1 MRHQID
7 GLLDLVHV
15 ALELGLVAGVREIFR
30 LGIDALGEL
39 DVLRNVD
46 DDGTGTAARG
56 NMERLV
62 QNARQ
67 ILDALDQII
76 VFRARPRD
84 ADRVAFLEGVIADQ
98 VRWDLA
104 GDADDR
110 NESQSAS
117 VRPVTAL
124 VAPGPEVT
132 STQPTLP
139 VERA

>member
-15 ALELGLVAGVREIFR
+15 ALELGLVAGVREILR

-46 DDGTGTAARG
+46 DDGAGTAARG
-56 NMERLV
+56 NVERLV

-98 VRWDLA
+98 VRRDLA

-110 NESQSAS
+110 N
-117 VRPVTAL
+117 
-124 VAPGPEVT
+124 
-132 STQPTLP
+132 
-139 VERA
+139 

>member
-7 GLLDLVHV
+7 GLLDLVQV
-15 ALELGLVAGVREIFR
+15 ALELGLVAGVREILR

-46 DDGTGTAARG
+46 NDGAGAAARG
-56 NMERLV
+56 NVEGLV

-67 ILDALDQII
+67 IFDALDQII

-110 NESQSAS
+110 N
-117 VRPVTAL
+117 
-124 VAPGPEVT
+124 
-132 STQPTLP
+132 
-139 VERA
+139 

>member
-7 GLLDLVHV
+7 GLLDLVQV
-15 ALELGLVAGVREIFR
+15 ALELGLVAGMRKILW

-39 DVLRNVD
+39 DVLRNID
-46 DDGTGTAARG
+46 DNGARTAAGG
-56 NMERLV
+56 NMEGLV

-110 NESQSAS
+110 N
-117 VRPVTAL
+117 
-124 VAPGPEVT
+124 
-132 STQPTLP
+132 
-139 VERA
+139 